1 MFSKTFPVC
10 LAALLTTSCAQTGL
24 TRIEVVDTACNWV
37 KPILVTEADIMTMD
51 ERTKR
56 AILTHNKTW
65 KANCQQEAK

>member
-1 MFSKTFPVC
+1 M
-10 LAALLTTSCAQTGL
+10 
-24 TRIEVVDTACNWV
+24 DTACNWV

-65 KANCQQEAK
+65 KANCDSQTGKAANNGKN